1 MTQQVT
7 SDLIL
12 TLTPDMLFVM
22 TVDSKQNFRYAQMN
36 PAAMRA
42 SGLNEYAY
50 GATFHDVVV
59 PSEASLLY
67 RQYLQT
73 MRLRKPV
80 AFVMTHEEQVG
91 ESILTP
97 VFASNSQVTHIVAT
111 VRDIT
116 NRHKREE
123 QLKHLAYRDALTGL
137 LNRNGLSHGLDVL
150 GIGTR
155 KDPSLYS
162 VFVIDVDN
170 LKTVNDTFG
179 HIVGDLYLAN
189 IAKRLRD
196 ATRAEDLVSRLG
208 GDEFLVLAR
217 VASQADTQILAERL
231 LETFQVPWNH
241 EDIALNASVS
251 IGVATYA
258 IHGATIW
265 DVIQAADMALY
276 EAKGRG
282 GQRYIMKW

>member
-1 MTQQVT
+1 MAQQVT

-42 SGLNEYAY
+42 SGLYEYAY

-67 RQYLQT
+67 SQYFET

-97 VFASNSQVTHIVAT
+97 VFASNNVVTHIVAT

-116 NRHKREE
+116 DRHEREE

-137 LNRNGLSHGLDVL
+137 LNRNGLSHGLDIL
-150 GIGTR
+150 GVGTR

-189 IAKRLRD
+189 IAKRLKD

-208 GDEFLVLAR
+208 GDEFLVLAK
-217 VASQADTQILAERL
+217 VANQTDTQILAERL
-231 LETFQVPWNH
+231 LETFQVPWMH
-241 EDIALNASVS
+241 ENIALNASVS
-251 IGVATYA
+251 IGVATYP

-282 GQRYIMKW
+282 GHRYQMKV

>member
-1 MTQQVT
+1 MAQQVT

-59 PSEASLLY
+59 PSEATLLY
-67 RQYLQT
+67 DQYFET

-80 AFVMTHEEQVG
+80 AFVMTHEEQIG

-97 VFASNSQVTHIVAT
+97 VFAANNEMTHIVAT

-116 NRHKREE
+116 DRHQREE

-137 LNRNGLSHGLDVL
+137 LNRNGLSHGLDILDV
-150 GIGTR
+150 GTR
-155 KDPSLYS
+155 KHPSLYS

-196 ATRAEDLVSRLG
+196 ATRVEDLVSRLG
-208 GDEFLVLAR
+208 GDEFLVLAK
-217 VASQADTQILAERL
+217 VTSQADTQILAERL
-231 LETFQVPWNH
+231 LETFRVPLIH

-251 IGVATYA
+251 IGVATYP

-276 EAKGRG
+276 EAKGQG
-282 GQRYIMKW
+282 GQRYKMKL